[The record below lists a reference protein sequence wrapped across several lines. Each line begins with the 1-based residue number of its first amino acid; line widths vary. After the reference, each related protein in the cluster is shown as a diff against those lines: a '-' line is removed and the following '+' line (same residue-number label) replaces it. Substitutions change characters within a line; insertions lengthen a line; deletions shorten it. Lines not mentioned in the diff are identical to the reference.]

1 MTIGAY
7 PTRERT
13 RMSLKKKTAAVVGA
27 IAIASS
33 ALLSVNAASAA
44 TNNWNG
50 PVAPIKG
57 AVKGGT
63 VNILAQSDF
72 EHLDPARDYV
82 GGTLDFSRLFVRT
95 LVAFRTVNG
104 KSDLAPDLA
113 ADLGTTTDGG
123 KTWTFKLR
131 QGIKYE
137 DGKTVT
143 CADIK
148 YGTMRAFAADVL
160 DGGPSYPID
169 FISSPEA
176 YKGPYAEPNKD
187 LSGVKCNAKGDAI
200 TYKLQVPVPY
210 FPYVATFGAFSPVPK
225 AKDTK
230 QNYDLRPFSSG
241 PYKIE
246 SYQRGK
252 QLTLVRNKYWDA
264 KTDPIRWNYP
274 DKFVV
279 KMGADQNVIENT
291 MIADSGAAKTTV
303 AFDTNITTN
312 LSKVYNNPKYKSRLF
327 DYATTYSRYYA
338 INVDTVKD
346 VNVRKAIQCAFD
358 YKEIL
363 LAAGGTTA
371 GVYSN
376 STIPFAIKGAYRN
389 FNICGR
395 DVIKKPEAQVAAAKA
410 FLAKATDKK
419 TSIKLAYRDKGLEPL
434 RAAALEQ
441 QLKAVGFDVVMMKL
455 PPAGFYTAIGKRG
468 GSDEA
473 DIFQTSWSPDWMAAS
488 GVVYALFDGRIMSAE
503 DAKFN
508 LSRGNFPDIQAK
520 LIKSETLSGAAQEKL
535 LGDIEQS
542 LIVDKAAHVP
552 VYFETSH
559 MMAGSKIGGL
569 QVDGGYATL
578 SVLGAYVKK

>member
-1 MTIGAY
+1 
-7 PTRERT
+7 
-13 RMSLKKKTAAVVGA
+13 MSLKKKTAAVVGA
-27 IAIASS
+27 FAIAST
-33 ALLSVNAASAA
+33 ALLSTSAA
-44 TNNWNG
+44 TAATTNWNG
-50 PVAPIKG
+50 PVTPIKG

-63 VNILAQSDF
+63 VTLLEQSDF
-72 EHLDPARDYV
+72 EHLDPARNYV
-82 GGTLDFSRLFVRT
+82 GGTLDFYRLFIRT
-95 LVAFRTVNG
+95 LVSFRTVNG
-104 KSDLAPDLA
+104 KTDLAPDLA
-113 ADLGTTTDGG
+113 ADLGTTKDGG

-131 QGIKYE
+131 QGLKYE
-137 DGKTVT
+137 DGSTIT

-148 YGTMRAFAADVL
+148 YGTMRSFAADVL

-169 FISSPEA
+169 FISSPEK
-176 YKGPYAEPNKD
+176 YKGPYAEPDKD
-187 LSGVKCNAKGDAI
+187 LSGVVCSPKGDSI
-200 TYKLQVPVPY
+200 TYKLQFAVPY
-210 FPYVATFGAFSPVPK
+210 FPYVTTFGAFSAVPK

-230 QNYDLRPFSSG
+230 QNYDNRPFSAG
-241 PYKIE
+241 PYKIQ

-252 QLTLVRNKYWDA
+252 QLTLVRNKYWDP

-291 MIADSGAAKTTV
+291 MIADAGEAKTSV
-303 AFDTNITTN
+303 ATDTNITTN
-312 LSKVYNNPKYKSRLF
+312 LSKVLDNPKYKGRLF
-327 DYATTYSRYYA
+327 NYASAYSRYYA

-346 VNVRKAIQCAFD
+346 LNVRKAIQCAFD
-358 YKEIL
+358 YKQIL
-363 LAAGGTTA
+363 LAAGGLTA

-376 STIPFAIKGAYRN
+376 STIPFSIKEAYRN

-395 DVIKKPEAQVAAAKA
+395 DVMKKPEAQVDAAKA

-419 TSIKLAYRDKGLEPL
+419 TTLKLAFRDKGVEPL

-441 QLKAVGFDVVMMKL
+441 QLKAVGFDVIMQKL
-455 PPAGFYTAIGKRG
+455 PPAGYYTAIAKRG
-468 GSDEA
+468 GADEA
-473 DIFQTSWSPDWMAAS
+473 DIIQTSWAPDWMAAS
-488 GVVYALFDGRIMSAE
+488 GVVFALFDGRIMTAE

-520 LIKSETLSGAAQEKL
+520 FPKAEAASGAAQEKI

-559 MMAGSKIGGL
+559 NMAGSKIGGL
-569 QVDGGYATL
+569 QVDGGYSDL